1 MFVPRQ
7 QGSPPVFGLRPGED
21 AYPVVCS
28 HNLFSLSGKKK
39 EKKREA
45 GGQVYLSKAAEKHDL
60 LSSLV
65 SVFQSVVH
73 AEVRVLP
80 VGLSGRASAPARPLS
95 FPRSRHL
102 LEPHQLKF

>member
-1 MFVPRQ
+1 MYLASKDHPQF
-7 QGSPPVFGLRPGED
+7 L
-21 AYPVVCS
+21 AYVQEKMLIPWCVLTTYFLCQE
-28 HNLFSLSGKKK
+28 KKK